1 MSICT
6 SNLDLLTDMKGSNTY
21 MIHFHLHLP
30 LSEDLNVMAMGG
42 GTSSG

>member
-6 SNLDLLTDMKGSNTY
+6 SNLDLLTDMKGSTY

-30 LSEDLNVMAMGG
+30 PSGDLNVMAMGG